1 MLTQGQLINQC
12 ANEEAN
18 FRISSDI
25 FNGQCSIV
33 LAHPEA
39 LLSKEGQE
47 LMASQVFQDNAV
59 ACVIDEAQLC

>member
-12 ANEEAN
+12 VNEKAN
-18 FRISSDI
+18 FRIPSDI
-25 FNGQCSIV
+25 LNGRCSIV

-39 LLSKEGQE
+39 LLSKEGRE

-59 ACVIDEAQLC
+59 ACVIDEAR